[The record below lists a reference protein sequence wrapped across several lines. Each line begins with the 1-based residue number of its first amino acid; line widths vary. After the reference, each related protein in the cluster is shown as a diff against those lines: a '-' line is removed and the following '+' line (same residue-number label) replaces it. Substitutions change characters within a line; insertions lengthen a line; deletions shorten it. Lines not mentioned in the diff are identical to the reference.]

1 MANMMPIG
9 NKFFKNSSVEK
20 DMKQVEIDKSNKIIF
35 IHLNFSPIILI
46 KENEK
51 MKVKTIE
58 IQIRQHFVRYMD
70 FLLCILLLYQKMIY
84 VEYEL

>member
-70 FLLCILLLYQKMIY
+70 FLLCILLLYQK
-84 VEYEL
+84 

>member
-51 MKVKTIE
+51 NEGKNHRNTNPTAFRKVYGLPIMYPFTISKN
-58 IQIRQHFVRYMD
+58 D
-70 FLLCILLLYQKMIY
+70 LC
-84 VEYEL
+84 